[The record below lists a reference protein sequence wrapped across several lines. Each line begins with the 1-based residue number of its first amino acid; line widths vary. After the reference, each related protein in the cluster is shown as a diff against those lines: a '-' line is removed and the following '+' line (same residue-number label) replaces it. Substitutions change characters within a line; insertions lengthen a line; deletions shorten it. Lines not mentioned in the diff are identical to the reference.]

1 MLVFLICTVV
11 EVQVTQYSIKIIP
24 VEHFYYFRM
33 LKESSVP
40 TIVCVLKPKTS
51 IIYNAL
57 EPAGDEVDLEG
68 WKLITLTSI
77 MRTTNALCS
86 LGYRLERSST
96 VANSNVV
103 GINPTVICINH
114 WDIQQLMIG
123 LEKAFHLA
131 GAKQKEDKLVLLVDN
146 HVLFR

>member
-1 MLVFLICTVV
+1 M

-77 MRTTNALCS
+77 MRSSKALSS
-86 LGYRLERSST
+86 LGYDLERSGT
-96 VANSNVV
+96 VANTNNIV